1 MAEKDGNCGNHY
13 RGDRD
18 WRCVPADWDWSLGG
32 KGQMKILCFIL
43 GFICALALLFLL
55 NVRAVAAARRRRKRE
70 IRERPEKKMQAT
82 KIIVFSVMATY
93 YIAFAVAVWVVLMK
107 DIYQLSTLLA
117 FVGSVAVFAV
127 AFYCWKSKA
136 ENLEKIKQGNPE
148 MEASLSDFSG
158 MASQ

>member
-1 MAEKDGNCGNHY
+1 
-13 RGDRD
+13 
-18 WRCVPADWDWSLGG
+18 
-32 KGQMKILCFIL
+32 
-43 GFICALALLFLL
+43 
-55 NVRAVAAARRRRKRE
+55 
-70 IRERPEKKMQAT
+70 MQAT

-93 YIAFAVAVWVVLMK
+93 YIAFAVAVWVILMK

-136 ENLEKIKQGNPE
+136 ENLEKIKQNNPE
-148 MEASLSDFSG
+148 MAAALSDFSG